1 MANFEFD
8 LRGLPDSLGTS
19 EKRENYKRIVKAELV
34 ANYEVGAGDEI
45 TVAAVIGIL
54 LLGEYFDSNSP
65 SFNGAIRTARE
76 ELLNKLPSTSSEESF
91 QNASAAEIV
100 AGPLK
105 KIQTDEVKD
114 ALKKVETSTK
124 SLALSQIPRAKAA
137 EILGK
142 LSRIQLDTLLEKF
155 PNLKTAADLKAL
167 SLAEFPKAFA
177 NVPDKEANEMFLKAV
192 DKDVTDVF
200 QSANRNEL
208 DSILAK
214 MKPETLMSV
223 LKGLSNSDGN
233 LVSSR
238 EVYKYIAEYIDTTPK
253 NEAFYQEFASVGRY
267 VISRAEEIP
276 FGHPRFE
283 RQIKIAFDQ
292 YVSGT
297 PTFDSLDLP
306 PLSGDNGGD
315 TEIVAD
321 NIKAVSMVYAA
332 YQLDIGMRM
341 IDVVDRINEI
351 FHNGQLPIG
360 FDSAGK
366 AIDEYNWSTED
377 RWNAIGR
384 RTHYSRILGVAGGDV
399 SKEVQ
404 PNTQFDSLFIRFLS
418 SLAEYDRQQR
428 ISDIVS
434 SARPRN
440 LTAEYVRKSGRDL
453 ASNLSLYGWA
463 ATQFAARRLR
473 QHVESALNILKQPSV
488 QKAYGVTNL
497 YQVIERVASSE
508 FNSTPNIVKHRTM
521 AEAGKQIIDIVAK
534 YAHVWNKSDGTPLF
548 NESQNSE
555 GSRSDI
561 SDTDKSILLV
571 QTQYWLAVNGV
582 KDAQVDQ
589 YAEPETSKYAPSIPS
604 FGGFGSGSM
613 PAASGGNTDNM
624 DKIKQMVSS
633 GQMPSLDQLQGM
645 FNGNKMGV

>member
-8 LRGLPDSLGTS
+8 LRGLPGSFNGAIYKKIVEDKLFNNLGVSAT
-19 EKRENYKRIVKAELV
+19 
-34 ANYEVGAGDEI
+34 D
-45 TVAAVIGIL
+45 TVTVDAVIGIL
-54 LLGEYFDSNSP
+54 LLGEYFDSSSP
-65 SFNGAIRTARE
+65 SFYGAIKTARE
-76 ELLNKLPSTSSEESF
+76 ELLNEVLSTTPSSAELVKKILAYTLPEEKAALNKLATGKKVEAF
-91 QNASAAEIV
+91 TKIDKIIV
-100 AGPLK
+100 AGMLTNLNRPQLN
-105 KIQTDEVKD
+105 II
-114 ALKKVETSTK
+114 
-124 SLALSQIPRAKAA
+124 LSKQ
-137 EILGK
+137 
-142 LSRIQLDTLLEKF
+142 Q
-155 PNLKTAADLKAL
+155 DLKAKLIEPTPTPTKEEIKKHISSSGFDNKVDEMFSKL
-167 SLAEFPKAFA
+167 SDAEVGEIISNA
-177 NVPDKEANEMFLKAV
+177 KEA
-192 DKDVTDVF
+192 
-200 QSANRNEL
+200 EL
-208 DSILAK
+208 IPF
-214 MKPETLMSV
+214 METMENKTLQEV
-223 LKGLSNSDGN
+223 LKNLGASNN
-233 LVSSR
+233 NTVSSHK
-238 EVYKYIAEYIDTTPK
+238 VYETISNYIVSTK
-253 NEAFYQEFASVGRY
+253 KGGFYQEFASVGRY
-267 VISRAEEIP
+267 VIARAEEIP
-276 FGHPRFE
+276 FGHPRFN
-283 RQIKIAFDQ
+283 RQIEIALNQ

-321 NIKAVSMVYAA
+321 NIKAVSMIYAT
-332 YQLDIGMRM
+332 YQLDVGMRM
-341 IDVVDRINEI
+341 IDVVERINEI

-366 AIDEYNWSTED
+366 ALDEYNWSSED
-377 RWNAIGR
+377 RLNSIAR
-384 RTHYSRILGVAGGDV
+384 RTHYSRVLGVAGGDV

-428 ISDIVS
+428 VSDIVS
-434 SARPRN
+434 SSRPRN
-440 LTAEYVRKSGRDL
+440 LTSEYIRKSGRDL

-473 QHVESALNILKQPSV
+473 QHVESALNILKQPAV

-521 AEAGKQIIDIVAK
+521 AEAGKQVIDIVAK

-548 NESQNSE
+548 NESTTGE
-555 GSRSDI
+555 GIRSDI
-561 SDTDKSILLV
+561 SDEDKSILLV

-589 YAEPETSKYAPSIPS
+589 YAEPEMSKYAPSIPS
-604 FGGFGSGSM
+604 FGSFGSGSA
-613 PAASGGNTDNM
+613 PAASTPASGNHDQM
-624 DKIKQMVSS
+624 DKIKQMVTS